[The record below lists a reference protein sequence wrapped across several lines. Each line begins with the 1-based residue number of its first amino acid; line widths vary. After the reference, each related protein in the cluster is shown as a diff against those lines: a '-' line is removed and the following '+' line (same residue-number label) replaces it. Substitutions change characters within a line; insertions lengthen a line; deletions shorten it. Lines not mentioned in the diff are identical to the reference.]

1 MQRNHKY
8 SYEFPSLKEK
18 KRRSFSLQTDI
29 LCSPL
34 KLNKKNEENFL
45 KEIQKIN
52 NIDSEEKKTNFTTP
66 EKQSNNE
73 LTIEK
78 TPKSDLKRA
87 SKTKITLKVVMQNY
101 NRSPSILFKQSFNPI
116 YFAQV
121 ILTNF

>member
-8 SYEFPSLKEK
+8 SYEFPSFKEK

-52 NIDSEEKKTNFTTP
+52 NIDSEEKKLNFTTP

-73 LTIEK
+73 LIIEK

-121 ILTNF
+121 I